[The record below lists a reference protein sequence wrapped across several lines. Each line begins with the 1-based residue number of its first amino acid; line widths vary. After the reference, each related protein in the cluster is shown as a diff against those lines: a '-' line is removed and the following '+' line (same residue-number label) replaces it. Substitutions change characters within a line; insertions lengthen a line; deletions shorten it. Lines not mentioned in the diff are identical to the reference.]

1 MVSKNETG
9 RRAFSPLPTWG
20 LLAITRYVVGDGYQ
34 GYYSLVKSLVLGN
47 QLGRQDC

>member
-20 LLAITRYVVGDGYQ
+20 LLAITKYVVMATKVITP
-34 GYYSLVKSLVLGN
+34 L
-47 QLGRQDC
+47 

>member
-20 LLAITRYVVGDGYQ
+20 LLAIIRYVVGDGYQ

-47 QLGRQDC
+47 QLGRQDF